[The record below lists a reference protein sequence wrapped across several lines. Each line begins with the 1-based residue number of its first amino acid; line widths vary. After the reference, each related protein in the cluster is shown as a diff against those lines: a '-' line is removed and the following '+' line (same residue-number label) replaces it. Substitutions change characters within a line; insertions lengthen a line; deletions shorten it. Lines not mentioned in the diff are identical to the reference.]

1 MLLQSILGRRKKAQ
15 TIKPL
20 NPAAMMQ
27 KAMKSPKYHANLL
40 KVTQETLKLNEEE
53 LPHVQKLIA
62 DLESCKSVWEL
73 PILMHNVVLLGRS
86 KRREMLSGISTL
98 LNSIAKEVKAANK
111 PELTD
116 NYKYLIKTLK
126 DVDENDTHPHIVY
139 YDLSTFLTAFYTYV
153 LNEAKRPLTK
163 DETAT
168 LNGLHTTMLSIM
180 RRTKTEKEETIE
192 KCKQIIAD
200 LEKESGLEQSK

>member
-1 MLLQSILGRRKKAQ
+1 M
-15 TIKPL
+15 KPL
-20 NPAAMMQ
+20 NPSAMMQ
-27 KAMKSPKYHANLL
+27 KAMQSPQYNANLL

-62 DLESCKSVWEL
+62 DLEACKSVWEL
-73 PILMHNVVLLGRS
+73 PILMHNVVLLGRN
-86 KRREMLSGISTL
+86 KRRELLPGISTL
-98 LNSIAKEVKAANK
+98 LNSISKEVKAADK
-111 PELTD
+111 AELTE
-116 NYKYLIKTLK
+116 NYKFLIKTLK

-163 DETAT
+163 DETGT
-168 LNGLHTTMLSIM
+168 LNGLHTTMISIM
-180 RRTKTEKEETIE
+180 RRTKTEKEETIA

-200 LEKESGLEQSK
+200 LEKESGLEQAQ

>member
-1 MLLQSILGRRKKAQ
+1 MSLRSFFRRRRKAPSE
-15 TIKPL
+15 KPL
-20 NPAAMMQ
+20 NPSAMMQ
-27 KAMKSPKYHANLL
+27 RAMQSPQYQANLL
-40 KVTQETLKLNEEE
+40 KVTRETLKLNEEE
-53 LPHVQKLIA
+53 LPHVQKLIE

-73 PILMHNVVLLGRS
+73 PILMHNVVLLGRN
-86 KRREMLSGISTL
+86 KRRELLPGISTL
-98 LNSIAKEVKAANK
+98 LNSISKEVKVADK

-126 DVDENDTHPHIVY
+126 DVDENDTHPHVVY

-163 DETAT
+163 DETSM
-168 LNGLHTTMLSIM
+168 LNGLHSTMLSIM

-192 KCKQIIAD
+192 KCRQIIAD
-200 LEKESGLEQSK
+200 LEKESGLEQVQ

>member
-1 MLLQSILGRRKKAQ
+1 MSLLSFFRKRKAPSVR
-15 TIKPL
+15 PL

-27 KAMKSPKYHANLL
+27 KAMQSPQYNANLL
-40 KVTQETLKLNEEE
+40 KVTRETLKLNEEE

-62 DLESCKSVWEL
+62 DLEACKSVWEL
-73 PILMHNVVLLGRS
+73 PILMHNVVLLGRN
-86 KRREMLSGISTL
+86 KRRELLPGISTL
-98 LNSIAKEVKAANK
+98 LNSISKEVKAANK
-111 PELTD
+111 AELTE
-116 NYKYLIKTLK
+116 NYKFLIKTLK

-139 YDLSTFLTAFYTYV
+139 YDLSTFLTAFYAYV

-163 DETAT
+163 DETNT
-168 LNGLHTTMLSIM
+168 LNGLHNTMLSIM

>member
-1 MLLQSILGRRKKAQ
+1 MSLRSFFRRRKAPSV
-15 TIKPL
+15 KPL
-20 NPAAMMQ
+20 NPSAMMQ
-27 KAMKSPKYHANLL
+27 RAMQSPQYNANLL

-62 DLESCKSVWEL
+62 DLEACKSVWEL
-73 PILMHNVVLLGRS
+73 PILMHNVVLLGRN
-86 KRREMLSGISTL
+86 KRRELLPGISTL
-98 LNSIAKEVKAANK
+98 LNSIGKEVKAADK
-111 PELTD
+111 AELTE
-116 NYKYLIKTLK
+116 NYKFLIETLK

-163 DETAT
+163 DETGT

-180 RRTKTEKEETIE
+180 RRTETEKEETIA

-200 LEKESGLEQSK
+200 LEKESGLEQAQ

>member
-1 MLLQSILGRRKKAQ
+1 MQRAMQSPQ
-15 TIKPL
+15 Y
-20 NPAAMMQ
+20 N
-27 KAMKSPKYHANLL
+27 ANLL
-40 KVTQETLKLNEEE
+40 KVTRETLKLNEEE

-62 DLESCKSVWEL
+62 DLEACKSVWEL
-73 PILMHNVVLLGRS
+73 PILMHNVVLLGRN
-86 KRREMLSGISTL
+86 KRRELLPGISTL
-98 LNSIAKEVKAANK
+98 LNSISKEVKAANK
-111 PELTD
+111 AELTE
-116 NYKYLIKTLK
+116 NYKFLIKTLK

-163 DETAT
+163 DETST

-180 RRTKTEKEETIE
+180 RRTKTEKEETIT

-200 LEKESGLEQSK
+200 LEKESGLEQA